1 MNNWK
6 IVQIFVT
13 EVDGEEEQEI
23 QSNILQ
29 NYAHGLSDQTVF
41 GDYAS
46 LQCEDEE
53 DNVGYYVVQWT
64 SLPYT
69 PHDGKHELM
78 CSAVYLDREP
88 QVKDGYYNKM
98 EQ

>member
-1 MNNWK
+1 M
-6 IVQIFVT
+6 
-13 EVDGEEEQEI
+13 DGEEEQEI

-29 NYAHGLSDQTVF
+29 KYAQGLLDQIVF

-46 LQCEDEE
+46 LQCDDEE
-53 DNVGYYVVQWT
+53 YNDGYYVVRWT

-69 PHDGKHELM
+69 HHDGKEERM

-88 QVKDGYYNKM
+88 QVKDGYCKPNETLEVRIY
-98 EQ
+98 QRQGSS